1 MASVDHKPVF
11 SPAQIAA
18 ALAAAPHRVDDPECP
33 YDPNTPDAV
42 AIHWANAMTSQ
53 SLPELQE
60 KLARRRGA
68 QKQPTKIPTTIRVDA
83 DILAAFKATGKG
95 WQTRVNHVLR
105 EWLNAQ

>member
-18 ALAAAPHRVDDPECP
+18 ALAVAPHRVDDPECP

-60 KLARRRGA
+60 KLARRRS
-68 QKQPTKIPTTIRVDA
+68 KPLVKV
-83 DILAAFKATGKG
+83 GKPESIMCC
-95 WQTRVNHVLR
+95 VNG
-105 EWLNAQ
+105 